1 MGQEIKMGRLQDI
14 EDEKLKAAV
23 IRELEKREKRRK
35 RLSIDTPFFSKY
47 QDFNQY
53 TCVLVEVGYIPL
65 QLPVWAS
72 KVYLFSRPF

>member
-35 RLSIDTPFFSKY
+35 RLIGLCIVLATGCIGYFSVYTYMNRKT
-47 QDFNQY
+47 QD
-53 TCVLVEVGYIPL
+53 ESGK
-65 QLPVWAS
+65 WAQM
-72 KVYLFSRPF
+72 K

>member
-1 MGQEIKMGRLQDI
+1 MGRLQDI

-47 QDFNQY
+47 QIQN
-53 TCVLVEVGYIPL
+53 
-65 QLPVWAS
+65 AA
-72 KVYLFSRPF
+72 